1 MLTSSHRL
9 GYLLI
14 RNTYK
19 VLLTCGMRGTIVY
32 STDPETREYLASMVK
47 VVRPVETVYEAA
59 IGDDLG

>member
-1 MLTSSHRL
+1 M
-9 GYLLI
+9 LI